1 MALPHAQ
8 ALDIIDV
15 RPLGSGLEDAVTTS
29 LIKTP
34 ALQLMRV
41 VLRAGQG
48 LPEHSVAG
56 AITLQCIEG
65 EAVLT
70 TASRSCHLSAGRL
83 VVLDGGE
90 PHAVRAV
97 IDATLLVTVVLK

>member
-15 RPLGSGLEDAVTTS
+15 RPLGSGLDDAVTTS
-29 LIKTP
+29 LIKTA

-56 AITLQCIEG
+56 AITLQCLEG

-70 TASRSCHLSAGRL
+70 TPSRSCHLGAGRL
-83 VVLDGGE
+83 VLLDGGE
-90 PHAVRAV
+90 LHAVRAV
-97 IDATLLVTVVLK
+97 TDASLLVTISLK